1 MSLRAQD
8 IRAASGP
15 GAATRPAYADRAV
28 RIWLLALAIAVVAM
42 VMVGGATRLTDS
54 GLSITEWKPVTGAL
68 PPLSEADW
76 LAEFEKYQQI
86 PEYRQINKGMT
97 LDAFKS
103 IYWWEWGHR
112 LLGRFVGVLFIVPF
126 VFFLARGWLTR
137 RMMWLTFGAF
147 LLGGMQGAVG
157 WWMVAS
163 GLVERTDVSQYR
175 LAAHLGMAVLIF
187 AYLVW
192 LSLQVGER
200 PAGQAETWRISFVG
214 RLVAPSVFLQILLG
228 ALVAGLDAGL
238 AYPTWPLMDGKLVPD
253 GLGKLSPWW
262 LNAFENITTVQFDHR
277 MFAYCV
283 TALIAFHAFDAM
295 RNAVNGRT
303 KRRAGLM
310 LAVTLVQVILGISAL
325 LFGVPIHVA
334 LAHQVVAIILF
345 GIAVVHADALGRKSV
360 PLMAQSA

>member
-1 MSLRAQD
+1 MANARDHGEMSLRAQD

-147 LLGGMQGAVG
+147 LLGGLE
-157 WWMVAS
+157 W
-163 GLVERTDVSQYR
+163 
-175 LAAHLGMAVLIF
+175 I
-187 AYLVW
+187 
-192 LSLQVGER
+192 
-200 PAGQAETWRISFVG
+200 
-214 RLVAPSVFLQILLG
+214 AP
-228 ALVAGLDAGL
+228 
-238 AYPTWPLMDGKLVPD
+238 
-253 GLGKLSPWW
+253 
-262 LNAFENITTVQFDHR
+262 
-277 MFAYCV
+277 
-283 TALIAFHAFDAM
+283 
-295 RNAVNGRT
+295 
-303 KRRAGLM
+303 
-310 LAVTLVQVILGISAL
+310 VILFVSERFYLFDLRQGFDFTLLAGFYLGNIPFEIVHITSYTSCDSACQQ
-325 LFGVPIHVA
+325 HN
-334 LAHQVVAIILF
+334 
-345 GIAVVHADALGRKSV
+345 D
-360 PLMAQSA
+360 

>member
-1 MSLRAQD
+1 MSAQPQD
-8 IRAASGP
+8 IATTSGQAA
-15 GAATRPAYADRAV
+15 ARPAHADRAV
-28 RIWLLALAIAVVAM
+28 RVWLLALAIAVVAM

-76 LAEFEKYQQI
+76 HAEFEKYRQI
-86 PEYRQINKGMT
+86 PEYHLVNKGMT
-97 LDAFKS
+97 LEEFKQ

-126 VFFLARGWLTR
+126 LFFLARGWLTR
-137 RMMWLTFGAF
+137 RMLWLTFGAF
-147 LLGGMQGAVG
+147 VLGGMQGAIG

-192 LSLQVGER
+192 LSRQVGEKAHADTE
-200 PAGQAETWRISFVG
+200 PARIAVLG
-214 RLVAPSVFLQILLG
+214 KLIAPVIFLQILLG

-253 GLGKLSPWW
+253 GLGQLSPWW
-262 LNAFENITTVQFDHR
+262 LNAFENITAVQFNHR
-277 MFAYCV
+277 MFAYLV
-283 TALIAFHAFDAM
+283 TALIACHALDAW
-295 RNAVNGRT
+295 RNAANEGTR
-303 KRRAGLM
+303 KRAGLM
-310 LAVTLVQVILGISAL
+310 LAVTVVQVVLGISAL
-325 LFGVPIHVA
+325 VLGVPIHVA
-334 LAHQVVAIILF
+334 LAHQLVAIILF
-345 GIAVVHADALGRKSV
+345 GIAVVHADALRTPQRMPV
-360 PLMAQSA
+360 AA